1 MKILINT
8 PNINAIGG
16 VSNHYLGLKYYWT
29 ENVLYNSIGSRRWRK
44 YFFMFYVLKFIFRLF
59 LFNPD
64 IVLLN
69 PSLGPHAL
77 MRDFVYLNIA
87 KFFGFKVAI
96 FFHGFDIK
104 YAKSADW
111 KWITNN
117 INKASCVIVLADLF
131 KEILFEKGVKIS
143 IYLSTTK
150 VDNKL
155 LDNFNIERV
164 RTGRINNLLFLS
176 RIEKEKGVYEVADSF
191 NILKKKYK
199 HLKLTFVGDGSELRA
214 LKKYIS
220 DNNIDG
226 VEFTGNLRDKA
237 LVEKYISADFFI
249 FPSHGEGMPT
259 VVLEA
264 MAFGL
269 PVLTRY
275 VGGLSDFFENWKMG
289 YITNSNNP
297 AEFASIMEEFI
308 NNQSLTKQISFYNYN
323 FAKEHFMASKV
334 AINIENILRDL
345 L

>member
-111 KWITNN
+111 KWIT
-117 INKASCVIVLADLF
+117 IILIKRLA
-131 KEILFEKGVKIS
+131 
-143 IYLSTTK
+143 
-150 VDNKL
+150 
-155 LDNFNIERV
+155 
-164 RTGRINNLLFLS
+164 LLF
-176 RIEKEKGVYEVADSF
+176 
-191 NILKKKYK
+191 
-199 HLKLTFVGDGSELRA
+199 
-214 LKKYIS
+214 
-220 DNNIDG
+220 
-226 VEFTGNLRDKA
+226 
-237 LVEKYISADFFI
+237 
-249 FPSHGEGMPT
+249 
-259 VVLEA
+259 
-264 MAFGL
+264 
-269 PVLTRY
+269 
-275 VGGLSDFFENWKMG
+275 
-289 YITNSNNP
+289 
-297 AEFASIMEEFI
+297 
-308 NNQSLTKQISFYNYN
+308 
-323 FAKEHFMASKV
+323 
-334 AINIENILRDL
+334 
-345 L
+345 